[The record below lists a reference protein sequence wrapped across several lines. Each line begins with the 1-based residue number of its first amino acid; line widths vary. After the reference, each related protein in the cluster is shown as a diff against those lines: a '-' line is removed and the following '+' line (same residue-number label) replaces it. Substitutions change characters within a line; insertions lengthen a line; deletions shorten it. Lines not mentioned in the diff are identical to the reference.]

1 MVRDSHKRVDS
12 TVTRCY
18 KLVDPTVT
26 SESSPSA
33 CCKSKMERARVH
45 ALNDPYT
52 HRLSLSLTLT
62 LTLTPTL
69 TLTLTPHSHLHWH
82 KHTHILLTCQCGMI
96 VNNFTCNNRQH
107 FATGSPRNAFLK
119 TQLETSAA
127 RKIPAGHQL
136 RDCGTI
142 VLAWTMDQ
150 INRTLIFFCERK
162 LFWTYNETWW
172 NVFMI
177 ACCAY
182 NHFENWEAKLIY
194 LGSMASRSA
203 AEEFGLS
210 LEVSQRILGIVT
222 DHISLFKILKICLEP
237 SGHFWRHLD
246 TSGISWLP
254 SWISFV
260 LDPQHHPTSKNR
272 WRIQPVLRLTRSN
285 IWSTYCFCQVRAGG
299 SDLDL
304 ESQGCGPWQRVLGD
318 DHLLLRFIK
327 YSKYYRSYNALY
339 L

>member
-26 SESSPSA
+26 RESSPSA
-33 CCKSKMERARVH
+33 CCKSKMERAGVH

-52 HRLSLSLTLT
+52 HRLSLS
-62 LTLTPTL
+62 
-69 TLTLTPHSHLHWH
+69 
-82 KHTHILLTCQCGMI
+82 HTHTHTHTHTDTHTHTHTYTDTHTHTHTYTDTHTHTHTYTDTHTHCWHVNVAWFYMIL
-96 VNNFTCNNRQH
+96 NNFTCNNRQH
-107 FATGSPRNAFLK
+107 FATAIPRNAFLK
-119 TQLETSAA
+119 TQLEASAV

-182 NHFENWEAKLIY
+182 KHFENWEAKLIY

-210 LEVSQRILGIVT
+210 LEVSERILGIVT
-222 DHISLFKILKICLEP
+222 DHISLLKILKICLEP
-237 SGHFWRHLD
+237 SGHFWRHLNLD
-246 TSGISWLP
+246 IYFWYLLAPFVDFLCPGPLTS
-254 SWISFV
+254 
-260 LDPQHHPTSKNR
+260 
-272 WRIQPVLRLTRSN
+272 SN
-285 IWSTYCFCQVRAGG
+285 IKKSVKNPTCAGLV
-299 SDLDL
+299 DLT
-304 ESQGCGPWQRVLGD
+304 
-318 DHLLLRFIK
+318 
-327 YSKYYRSYNALY
+327 
-339 L
+339 